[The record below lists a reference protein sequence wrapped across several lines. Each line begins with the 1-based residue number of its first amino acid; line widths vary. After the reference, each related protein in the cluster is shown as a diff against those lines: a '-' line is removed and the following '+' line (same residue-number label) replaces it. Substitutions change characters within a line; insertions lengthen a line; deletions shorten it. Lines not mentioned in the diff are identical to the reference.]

1 MGGFG
6 EDVTFNSFGV
16 CSIGMCEEENIEGR
30 AVYITTR
37 YLHVPVKYMYLN
49 VWLSMYARLEFGND
63 ALASP

>member
-6 EDVTFNSFGV
+6 EDVTFNRFGI
-16 CSIGMCEEENIEGR
+16 CSMCEEENIEGR
-30 AVYITTR
+30 AVYITT
-37 YLHVPVKYMYLN
+37 YLYLPVKYMYLN

>member
-6 EDVTFNSFGV
+6 EDVTFNRFGI
-16 CSIGMCEEENIEGR
+16 CSMCEEENIEGR

-37 YLHVPVKYMYLN
+37 YLPVKYMYLN

-63 ALASP
+63 ALQLASP